1 MENAEN
7 PKKSRQNVIKN
18 FSAMKYFIQT
28 DSAFGDWNNQKK
40 EIPEPVYTAIAT
52 APKERANEMVANI
65 LGEDP
70 MMVGSMVKWSL
81 IFE

>member
-1 MENAEN
+1 MSIT
-7 PKKSRQNVIKN
+7 KITVT
-18 FSAMKYFIQT
+18 MKYFIQT

-52 APKERANEMVANI
+52 APKDRANEMVANI
-65 LGEDP
+65 LGEEP

-81 IFE
+81 TFE